1 LAEGENVFYGLK
13 AEKMQDLSRM
23 ERGFVRRPVLRT
35 DTKQQEVN
43 GMKKRALWKMAGL
56 LALGLVSLA
65 CAGCAK
71 KSAGT
76 TKSVAVLT
84 PYLSSTTT
92 KQMVDM
98 LENNIRAKGWNST
111 AVDTKNDFAALASRM
126 EDLVASKVDAIVIVS
141 ADPSQ
146 IADQIKQADAAGI
159 PVFGCDSGFIEG
171 ITVNA
176 TSDNYQMSELI
187 TNYLFDKMNHSGNL
201 VILTHRPHPGI
212 FKRNERLD
220 RILAENPDIR
230 VVTEQHVDV
239 PNPIENA
246 RTVMENILLGNAE
259 DGAITA
265 VWCAWD
271 EAAIGAVQAINDA
284 GRKGIIVTGIDGN
297 AQAVEYID
305 QGSALIATIEQNL
318 TGMAEIVIQ
327 ELEKYFA
334 GETPTRGDRYA
345 PAILYE

>member
-1 LAEGENVFYGLK
+1 
-13 AEKMQDLSRM
+13 
-23 ERGFVRRPVLRT
+23 
-35 DTKQQEVN
+35 
-43 GMKKRALWKMAGL
+43 MKKRILCALAGIL
-56 LALGLVSLA
+56 TLVMVFP
-65 CAGCAK
+65 GCTR
-71 KSAGT
+71 KSAVKT
-76 TKSVAVLT
+76 RSVAILT

-92 KQMVDM
+92 KQMVDV
-98 LENNIRAKGWNST
+98 LEKNIREKGWNPT
-111 AVDTKNDFAALASRM
+111 TVDTKNDFAALASRM
-126 EDLVASKVDAIVIVS
+126 EDLVTSRVDAIVIVS

-187 TNYLFDKMNHSGNL
+187 TNYLFDQMNHAGNL
-201 VILTHRPHPGI
+201 VVLTHRPHPGI

-220 RILAENPDIR
+220 QILAQNPNIK

-246 RTVMENILLGNAE
+246 RTVTENILLGNAG

-284 GRKGIIVTGIDGN
+284 GRQGIVVTGIDGN

-305 QGSALIATIEQNL
+305 QGSALIATIKQNF
-318 TGMAEIVIQ
+318 TGMTEIVIE
-327 ELEKYFA
+327 ELEKHFG
-334 GETPTRGDRYA
+334 GETLTRGDRYA
-345 PAILYE
+345 PAILYSR

>member
-1 LAEGENVFYGLK
+1 MA
-13 AEKMQDLSRM
+13 
-23 ERGFVRRPVLRT
+23 
-35 DTKQQEVN
+35 
-43 GMKKRALWKMAGL
+43 ALF
-56 LALGLVSLA
+56 ALGIMSFVY
-65 CAGCAK
+65 AGCTRQGSGK
-71 KSAGT
+71 
-76 TKSVAVLT
+76 TKSIAVLT

-92 KQMVDM
+92 KQMVDI
-98 LENNIRAKGWNST
+98 LESNIREKGWNST
-111 AVDTKNDFAALASRM
+111 VVDTKNDFAALASRT
-126 EDLVASKVDAIVIVS
+126 EDLIASKVDAIVIVS

-171 ITVNA
+171 VTVNA

-220 RILAENPDIR
+220 QILAENPGIR

-239 PNPIENA
+239 PNPVENA
-246 RTVMENILLGNAE
+246 RTVMENVLLGNAE

-284 GRKGIIVTGIDGN
+284 GRKGIMVTGIDGN

-305 QGSALIATIEQNL
+305 QGSALVATIEQNF

-334 GETPTRGDRYA
+334 GETLTRGERYA

>member
-1 LAEGENVFYGLK
+1 MTA
-13 AEKMQDLSRM
+13 A
-23 ERGFVRRPVLRT
+23 
-35 DTKQQEVN
+35 
-43 GMKKRALWKMAGL
+43 
-56 LALGLVSLA
+56 LALGLVSLL
-65 CAGCAK
+65 CVGCTRKDAGK
-71 KSAGT
+71 
-76 TKSVAVLT
+76 TKSITVLT

-98 LENNIRAKGWNST
+98 LENNIREKGWNST

-126 EDLVASKVDAIVIVS
+126 EDLITSKVDAIVIVS

-187 TNYLFDKMNHSGNL
+187 TNYLFDRMNHNGNL

-212 FKRNERLD
+212 FKRNERLEQ
-220 RILAENPDIR
+220 ILAENPGIR
-230 VVTEQHVDV
+230 VVTEQHIDV

-246 RTVMENILLGNAE
+246 RTVMENVLLGNAG

-305 QGSALIATIEQNL
+305 QGSALVATIEQNF
-318 TGMAEIVIQ
+318 TGMADIVIQ
-327 ELEKYFA
+327 ELERYFA
-334 GETPTRGDRYA
+334 GETLTRGDRYA